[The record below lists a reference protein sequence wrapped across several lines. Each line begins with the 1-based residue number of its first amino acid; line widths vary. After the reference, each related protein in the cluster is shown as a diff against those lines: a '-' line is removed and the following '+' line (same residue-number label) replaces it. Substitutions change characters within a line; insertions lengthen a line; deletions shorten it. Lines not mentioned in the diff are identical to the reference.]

1 MLLLA
6 WYILLGIIS
15 SAFSKTKDM
24 NGKNVLIT
32 GGTSG
37 IGLELAK
44 LFAADKYNIIVVAR
58 DETELENTAAVL
70 KQDYGVQVSTI
81 SKDLFEPDAAFQL
94 YDEVKSKGLT
104 IDVLVNDAGQGQYGL
119 FIETDINRELEII
132 QLNICSLVVLTKL
145 YLKEM
150 VARGD
155 GKILNVSSIAG
166 KAPGPYQSVYHGT
179 KAFVQSFTMAI
190 RNEVQ
195 DTGVTI
201 TALLPGATDTDFFN
215 KAEMTESKIVQ
226 EGDLA
231 DAAGVAQDGYQA
243 LMNGDDMV
251 ISGFKNKV
259 TVGMSNILP
268 DQAVAERMKK
278 MQEPADKKED

>member
-1 MLLLA
+1 LA
-6 WYILLGIIS
+6 LFF
-15 SAFSKTKDM
+15 FSLIKKTKAM
-24 NGKNVLIT
+24 NGKCVLIT

-44 LFAADKYNIIVVAR
+44 LFAQDGYDLLLVAR
-58 DETELENTAAVL
+58 DEGELSDTAALL
-70 KQDYGVQVSTI
+70 KKNHSVEVTTI
-81 SKDLFEPDAAFQL
+81 AKDLFEPDGAFEL
-94 YDEVKSKGLT
+94 YDEVKAKGLT

-119 FIETDINRELEII
+119 FVDTDINRELEII

-150 VARGD
+150 VARGE

-166 KAPGPYQSVYHGT
+166 KVPGPWQSVYHGT

-190 RNEVQ
+190 RSEVK
-195 DTGVTI
+195 DKGVVI

-226 EGDLA
+226 EGKLA
-231 DAAGVAQDGYQA
+231 DAVGVAKDGYEA
-243 LMNGDDMV
+243 LMRGDDMI
-251 ISGFKNKV
+251 ISGFMNKV
-259 TVGMSNILP
+259 QVGMGNILP
-268 DQAVAERMKK
+268 DQTVADMMKGQ
-278 MQEPADKKED
+278 QEPVDGKD

>member
-1 MLLLA
+1 
-6 WYILLGIIS
+6 
-15 SAFSKTKDM
+15 M

-44 LFAADKYNIIVVAR
+44 LFAQDGYNLVVVAR
-58 DETELENTAAVL
+58 DEAELASTAEII
-70 KQDYGVQVSTI
+70 KKEHQVDVITI

-94 YDEVKSKGLT
+94 YDEVKEKGLT

-119 FIETDINRELEII
+119 FVDTDINRELEII

-150 VARGD
+150 VARGE

-166 KAPGPYQSVYHGT
+166 KVPGPWQSVYHGT

-190 RNEVQ
+190 RSEVK
-195 DTGVTI
+195 DKGVVV

-215 KAEMTESKIVQ
+215 KADMTESKAVQ
-226 EGDLA
+226 EGQLA
-231 DAAGVAQDGYQA
+231 EAAGVAKDGYEA
-243 LMNGDDMV
+243 LMNNESMV
-251 ISGFKNKV
+251 ISGFMNKV
-259 TVGMSNILP
+259 NVAMGNLLP
-268 DQAVAERMKK
+268 DQAVADQMKSK
-278 MQEPADKKED
+278 QEPSDKK